1 MGYGTLTEEERF
13 KINQHIVQ
21 TEVMLRQLPFPP
33 YLANVPEI
41 AAGHHEKLDGTGYPK
56 GLHQVQLG
64 PETRMLAIAD
74 IFEALTASDRPY
86 KTGKTLSEAVEI
98 LHRMGQRGHIDR
110 DLFALFLSSGVYQ
123 TYAQPYMHPDQIDEV
138 PVAQYLSHLTQQ
150 TH

>member
-1 MGYGTLTEEERF
+1 
-13 KINQHIVQ
+13 
-21 TEVMLRQLPFPP
+21 
-33 YLANVPEI
+33 
-41 AAGHHEKLDGTGYPK
+41 
-56 GLHQVQLG
+56 
-64 PETRMLAIAD
+64 MLAIAD

-123 TYAQPYMHPDQIDEV
+123 TYAQRYMHPDQIDEV